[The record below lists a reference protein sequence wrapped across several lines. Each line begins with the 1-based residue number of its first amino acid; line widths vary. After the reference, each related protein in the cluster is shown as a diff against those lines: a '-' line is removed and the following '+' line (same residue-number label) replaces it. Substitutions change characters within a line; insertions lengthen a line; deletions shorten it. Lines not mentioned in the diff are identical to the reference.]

1 MDVAS
6 VVTYISGTVTPAVTA
21 LGAAVLVLIV
31 GIKGYKWVRG
41 AM

>member
-1 MDVAS
+1 MDVTS
-6 VVTYISGTVTPAVTA
+6 VTGFITSDVVPAIAA
-21 LGAAVLVLIV
+21 LGAAVLVMLV